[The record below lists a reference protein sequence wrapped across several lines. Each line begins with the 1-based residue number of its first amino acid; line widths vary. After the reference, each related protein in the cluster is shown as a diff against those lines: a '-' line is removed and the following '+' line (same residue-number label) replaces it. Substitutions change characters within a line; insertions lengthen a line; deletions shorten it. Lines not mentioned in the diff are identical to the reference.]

1 MEKLT
6 IGTRGSTLA
15 LTQANWVK
23 DQLLQ
28 HYPQCQ
34 ITVLPI
40 KTTGDR
46 MSTLPISK
54 MGGKGVFIKE
64 IERALLDGEVDC
76 AVHSMKDLPMEFPRG
91 LLLTAITPR
100 EDPSDVFVSQ
110 TYSGLETL
118 PAKATVATGSLR
130 RKVQLLHYRSDLE
143 IKEIRG
149 NVDTRLAKLE
159 SGFAE
164 GLILAAAA
172 LKRLNQTSSISQHL
186 HYDICLPAAGQGAL
200 GIEVREKD
208 ISLRKEL
215 APLND
220 PESYSTVSAE
230 RSCMR
235 HLGVDCHTPAAAFGE
250 IKDNTLTLKG
260 MVASLDGTE
269 IIRKTVQGPPED
281 TERLGELLAKQI
293 IQCGGKG
300 LLNHS
305 SRNQ

>member
-1 MEKLT
+1 MEKLI

-15 LTQANWVK
+15 LAQANWVK
-23 DQLLQ
+23 DRLLQ
-28 HYPQCQ
+28 HYPECR
-34 ITVLPI
+34 IKVLPI
-40 KTTGDR
+40 TTTGDQ
-46 MSTLPISK
+46 MSTVPISE

-76 AVHSMKDLPMEFPRG
+76 AIHSMKDLPMELPRG
-91 LLLTAITPR
+91 LLITAIPAR

-110 TYSGLETL
+110 AYSGLDDL
-118 PAKATVATGSLR
+118 PPEASVATGSLR
-130 RKVQLLHYRSDLE
+130 RKVQLLHYRNDLV

-149 NVDTRLAKLE
+149 NVDTRLAKLNC
-159 SGFAE
+159 GFSE

-186 HYDICLPAAGQGAL
+186 PYEICLPAAGQGAL

-260 MVASLDGTE
+260 MVASLDGRN
-269 IIRKTVQGPPED
+269 IIKETVQGPQEN
-281 TERLGELLAKQI
+281 TERLGELLAKKI
-293 IQCGGKG
+293 IQSGGKE
-300 LLNHS
+300 LLDHAL
-305 SRNQ
+305 RNQ

>member
-1 MEKLT
+1 ME
-6 IGTRGSTLA
+6 
-15 LTQANWVK
+15 
-23 DQLLQ
+23 
-28 HYPQCQ
+28 
-34 ITVLPI
+34 LP
-40 KTTGDR
+40 
-46 MSTLPISK
+46 P
-54 MGGKGVFIKE
+54 
-64 IERALLDGEVDC
+64 
-76 AVHSMKDLPMEFPRG
+76 G
-91 LLLTAITPR
+91 LLITAIPTR

-110 TYSGLETL
+110 AYSGLDDL
-118 PAKATVATGSLR
+118 PPQATVATGSLR
-130 RKVQLLHYRSDLE
+130 RKVQLLHYRNDLV

-149 NVDTRLAKLE
+149 NVDTRLAKLNC
-159 SGFAE
+159 GFAE

-172 LKRLNQTSSISQHL
+172 LKRLNQTTSISQHL

-200 GIEVREKD
+200 GIEVREKN

-215 APLND
+215 TPLND
-220 PESYSTVSAE
+220 PESYRTVTAE

-293 IQCGGKG
+293 IQCGGKE

>member
-1 MEKLT
+1 MVKLT
-6 IGTRGSTLA
+6 IGTRGSALA
-15 LTQANWVK
+15 LAQANWVK
-23 DQLLQ
+23 DRLLQ
-28 HYPQCQ
+28 LYPTCQ
-34 ITVLPI
+34 IQIFPI
-40 KTTGDR
+40 KTTGDQ
-46 MSTLPISK
+46 MSTVPISE

-91 LLLTAITPR
+91 LLLTAITTR
-100 EDPSDVFVSQ
+100 EDPSDVFISQ
-110 TYSGLETL
+110 RYSGLETL

-130 RKVQLLHYRSDLE
+130 RKVQLLHYRNDLE

-164 GLILAAAA
+164 GLVLAAAA
-172 LKRLNQTSSISQHL
+172 LKRLHKTASISQHL

-250 IKDNTLTLKG
+250 IRDNILILKG
-260 MVASLDGTE
+260 LVASLDGTE
-269 IIRKTVQGPPED
+269 IIRKTVQGPQED

-293 IQCGGKG
+293 IQSGGKE
-300 LLNHS
+300 LLDHS
-305 SRNQ
+305 FRNQ